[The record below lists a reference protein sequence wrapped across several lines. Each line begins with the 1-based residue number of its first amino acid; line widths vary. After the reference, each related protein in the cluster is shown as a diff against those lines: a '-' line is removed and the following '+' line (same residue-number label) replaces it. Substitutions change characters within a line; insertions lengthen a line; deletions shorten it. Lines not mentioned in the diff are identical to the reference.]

1 MEVLDLVA
9 LVPSLIRMLHFQ
21 LGWDKFGKSVL
32 ICISPILND
41 SIASRPPNYF
51 GLEFENPQVMVY
63 YCTEGIDLSSSKTA
77 RQTLG
82 TEAPRQSPLKS
93 AASSVFSNVS
103 YNYDHFPS
111 RP

>member
-1 MEVLDLVA
+1 MEDLDLVA
-9 LVPSLIRMLHFQ
+9 LVPSLTRMLHFQ
-21 LGWDKFGKSVL
+21 LGWDKFNRSVL

-41 SIASRPPNYF
+41 STASRPPNYS
-51 GLEFENPQVMVY
+51 GLEFENPQAMVY
-63 YCTEGIDLSSSKTA
+63 HCTEGIDPSSSKTA

-93 AASSVFSNVS
+93 AASSVFPSVS